1 MDDVT
6 SLLAVLPQIVGDK
19 LCPEDREDLV
29 EIIIDEGRPLEYRL
43 LNDEFVVV
51 NEVMVDAAMIA
62 EVEASL
68 GIFGPD
74 NRAGIDYS
82 LHRISRILN
91 RANKTV
97 GFTCRVGRPI
107 TGCVALLQD
116 LVDSGKS
123 ILLLGKPGTGKT
135 TKLRDIA
142 RVLSSDA
149 LRRVIVIDTSNEI
162 AGDGNLPHPAIGRS
176 RRMQVPSGK
185 CQHEIMEEAVENHMP
200 EVIIIDEISNERETE
215 AARTIAQRG
224 VQLIA
229 TAHGTTIN
237 ELIDNPPLCGLIGG
251 NKTVQIG
258 DRLMRI
264 RGIDTKTVHERQHT
278 PTFDVVVELTAFDE
292 VVIHLDAGASV
303 DAILSGG
310 TAQGEVRRLVEGKV
324 IVIQPASI
332 RKPEPEPGIST
343 GSDEDFNRIDR
354 RVRTRPSHRRDNDRN
369 YRSKKRR

>member
-91 RANKTV
+91 
-97 GFTCRVGRPI
+97 
-107 TGCVALLQD
+107 
-116 LVDSGKS
+116 SGKS

-343 GSDEDFNRIDR
+343 GSDEAFNRIDR
-354 RVRTRPSHRRDNDRN
+354 RVRTRPSQRRDNDRN